1 MGVVDPFPSVMR
13 CFISIELPRELK
25 KEMDAATASLR
36 ASNADIKW
44 VSPENLHLTLKFLGD
59 TPEELLPRIKE
70 ELASALREKAR
81 FRVRLSGIG
90 VFPDRRRPRV
100 IWIGMQDSDN
110 LLLIQKSVDDAMA
123 KLGYE
128 SEGRPFKA
136 HLTLGRIRD
145 RRLKP
150 GEGGAYGPLDVLK
163 DMVFGDMEVEAV
175 SVMKSELSPKGS
187 KYSEL
192 FDIPLMTA
200 SRSLG

>member
-128 SEGRPFKA
+128 SEGRPFRA
-136 HLTLGRIRD
+136 HLTLGRIRSQRGLD
-145 RRLKP
+145 AVLRVF
-150 GEGGAYGPLDVLK
+150 DVLK

-200 SRSLG
+200 SRPLG